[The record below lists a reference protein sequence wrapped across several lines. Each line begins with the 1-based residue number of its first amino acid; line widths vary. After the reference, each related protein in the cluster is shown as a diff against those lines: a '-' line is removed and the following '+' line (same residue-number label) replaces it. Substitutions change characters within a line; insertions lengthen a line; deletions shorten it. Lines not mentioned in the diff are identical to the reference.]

1 MPGKAS
7 AFIRSVFFARLAAPR
22 FSHERDRIDRAREE
36 ATMTTSETGRP
47 GSEQDGVSASTTDP
61 DARLRWFAVYTASRH
76 EKKVAQHLTERE
88 IEFYLPLYQSK
99 RKWRDG
105 SRVTLDLPL
114 FPGYLFV
121 HIRRGERVR
130 VLEVP
135 GALAVV
141 GGNGR
146 EPVPLPDEAIDALR
160 SGLHLRHAEPHALLA
175 VGQRARIRYG
185 ALAGMEGFVV
195 RRKSGLRVV
204 LTLEYIQRSVS
215 VEVAADD
222 LEPLA
227 GSDLS
232 AAALDE
238 E

>member
-1 MPGKAS
+1 VGSEEAGVPG
-7 AFIRSVFFARLAAPR
+7 AAPDPE
-22 FSHERDRIDRAREE
+22 S
-36 ATMTTSETGRP
+36 RP
-47 GSEQDGVSASTTDP
+47 
-61 DARLRWFAVYTASRH
+61 RWFAVYTASRH
-76 EKKVAQHLTERE
+76 EKKVAQHLAQRA
-88 IEFYLPLYQSK
+88 IEFYLPLYKSR
-99 RKWRDG
+99 RKWSDG

-121 HIRRGERVR
+121 HIRRSERVR
-130 VLEVP
+130 VLDVP

-141 GGNGR
+141 GGTGR

-175 VGQRARIRYG
+175 VGQRARICSG
-185 ALAGMEGFVV
+185 ALAGMEGVVV
-195 RRKSGLRVV
+195 RKKNGLRVV

-215 VEVAADD
+215 VEVAAED